1 MSKKRKGG
9 KEKKLSLSGFLGS
22 HANKSESNLPSAPGG
37 LSSGP
42 KGRRG
47 FEGRGGG
54 RHNDESRSDA
64 SSWRS
69 KRSGGNDRGDR
80 GGGRRSYNN
89 NRDRDDRN
97 DDRGFNRREPRQESS
112 RYDDNVSRD
121 SLFGTQK
128 QTRGGGR
135 SAGRRSNFRD
145 RSDREP
151 RAPRDSH
158 MESGRELSRENMGK
172 RPTPISRVP
181 MRSSSGSGYSP
192 GRSLNRRK
200 VRGKWDGT
208 EKGFGAEL
216 VADFF
221 KQEEPAT
228 TETRKTYFAGG
239 KGGNVWG
246 PNAGLTEE
254 QQARRNKKTQERE
267 DQRNKEERE
276 RAAKEKEINDRK
288 QAREDEKQR
297 KQDEIDRQKAE
308 ESRHEELFSNV
319 KEIISEEEKLMAM
332 DRTQIEEIVPS
343 LELDVDEAVLL
354 GKALGLSVYSE
365 IIGLNG
371 AINFM
376 PGNNFD
382 DILLNC
388 LSTLVVRLGEVD
400 FLRQLNNEG
409 IVVEEVLHDANNFEE
424 KCEAN
429 GLNCLVLKSDMK
441 NKLEEAFAQ
450 NLNLIDLN
458 NVVRGLNEEIPPVL
472 VQSIFAFVFGRY
484 FANEPKEPLA
494 YFKDCYGLFDYLS
507 CNFGSEENSEKK
519 QVQII
524 EYLVES
530 WFDHEAENDTLFGV
544 FDAVLRGGGF
554 WPESVN
560 AWNLTGQ
567 YTEAKQYAL
576 QTEVPNDEDER
587 VLVDWIQTVME
598 DPEYVEEEEE
608 EYESDDVGGW
618 G

>member
-1 MSKKRKGG
+1 MSKKKKGG
-9 KEKKLSLSGFLGS
+9 KEKKLSLDSFLGS
-22 HANKSESNLPSAPGG
+22 HADRNESNLPSAPGG
-37 LSSGP
+37 LSGAP
-42 KGRRG
+42 GGRG
-47 FEGRGGG
+47 GYNSRGGG
-54 RHNDESRSDA
+54 RHQDGESRSDA

-69 KRSGGNDRGDR
+69 KRSGGGSGDR
-80 GGGRRSYNN
+80 GGGRRSYNS
-89 NRDRDDRN
+89 RDNDRN
-97 DDRGFNRREPRQESS
+97 DDRGYNRREPREDRQESS

-121 SLFGTQK
+121 SLFGTQR
-128 QTRGGGR
+128 QSGGGR
-135 SAGRRSNFRD
+135 STGGRSNFRD

-151 RAPRDSH
+151 RAPRDSQRD
-158 MESGRELSRENMGK
+158 SGRELSRENMGK
-172 RPTPISRVP
+172 RPTPVRVP
-181 MRSSSGSGYSP
+181 MRSSSGYSP
-192 GRSLNRRK
+192 SSARSLNRKK

-246 PNAGLTEE
+246 PSAGLTDE
-254 QQARRNKKTQERE
+254 QQARRDKKTRERDE
-267 DQRNKEERE
+267 QRNQEEQE

-319 KEIISEEEKLMAM
+319 KEIISEEEKLMAL

-343 LELDVDEAVLL
+343 LELDINEAVLL

-376 PGNNFD
+376 PGDNFD

-388 LSTLVVRLGEVD
+388 LSTLVARLGEVD
-400 FLRQLNNEG
+400 FLRQLTNEG
-409 IVVEEVLHDANNFEE
+409 IVVAEVLQDANNFEQ
-424 KCEAN
+424 KCEDN

-441 NKLEEAFAQ
+441 NKLDEAFAQ
-450 NLNLIDLN
+450 NPDLIELNTVI
-458 NVVRGLNEEIPPVL
+458 RGFNEEIPPSL
-472 VQSIFAFVFGRY
+472 VESIFGFVFGRY
-484 FANEPKEPLA
+484 FSNEPKEPIA

-530 WFDHEAENDTLFGV
+530 WFDHGAENDTLFGV
-544 FDAVLRGGGF
+544 FDAVLRAGGF

-576 QTEVPNDEDER
+576 QTDIPNDEDER
-587 VLVDWIQTVME
+587 VLMDWIQTVME